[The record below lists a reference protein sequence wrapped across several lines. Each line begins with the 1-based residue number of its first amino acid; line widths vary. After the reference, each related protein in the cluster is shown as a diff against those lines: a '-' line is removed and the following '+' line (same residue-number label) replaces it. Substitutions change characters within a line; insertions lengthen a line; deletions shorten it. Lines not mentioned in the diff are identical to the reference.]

1 MTFRER
7 LNKPTMSPPYSS
19 KIKTQAGAVGPASTH
34 YSRLEIEIK
43 RAADVFFATV
53 VLIAISQLLVL
64 LVAAVKLQDGGPII
78 YRRRVLGPDG
88 EFDAYK
94 LRSMRMDADE
104 VLAKDDAL
112 REEFEKNFKL
122 TVDPRVTRIGA
133 WLRKFS
139 LDELPQLFNVLRG
152 EMSLVGPR
160 MISPPELEKYGEA
173 AALLLSVKPGLT
185 GYWQVYGRQR
195 VDYAERVKM
204 DVFYIQNW
212 SLALDLK
219 LLLLTPIRVLKGTGA
234 Y

>member
-1 MTFRER
+1 MFIEARPRRQSCLQVLPHRNSAKRTQRRRIGVSIKHCFDVVASLAALILLSPLFLLISIMVR
-7 LNKPTMSPPYSS
+7 LN
-19 KIKTQAGAVGPASTH
+19 
-34 YSRLEIEIK
+34 
-43 RAADVFFATV
+43 
-53 VLIAISQLLVL
+53 
-64 LVAAVKLQDGGPII
+64 DGGSII
-78 YRRRVLGPDG
+78 YRRRVVGSKG
-88 EFDAYK
+88 GFDAYK
-94 LRSMRMDADE
+94 FRSMRLDADAI
-104 VLAKDDAL
+104 LATNSAL

-122 TVDPRVTRIGA
+122 TADPRVTRIGA

-160 MISPPELEKYGEA
+160 MISPPELEKYGDFKV
-173 AALLLSVKPGLT
+173 LLLSVKPGLT

-195 VDYAERVKM
+195 VDYAERVRM